1 MSVSLHGLRMSCR
14 KPPNQKPPKIL
25 CDVSDYKANCLL
37 TMADTTA
44 FESLAQKLP
53 PEHRARFLAMSI
65 QLRNLPP
72 DDELVIALEAL
83 GFTALILKEIPAEIS
98 EVIGKMRSGLSD
110 SQRDGLRE
118 DIESILTKSIDT
130 PSYKDL
136 RETIREMRVQH
147 HKVRKETD
155 MFTHALSNQRV
166 WLRKRNA
173 AMPSLLLGLSA
184 GLLSGLLVIAA
195 QISLKERGP
204 STMSEVAPK
213 ESPPVAQGLIDY
225 FEADAPDF
233 GGKVGMVLVAGEV
246 LSAFKEGDRGVVVVK
261 PLTANP

>member
-1 MSVSLHGLRMSCR
+1 
-14 KPPNQKPPKIL
+14 
-25 CDVSDYKANCLL
+25 
-37 TMADTTA
+37 MADTTA

-53 PEHRARFLAMSI
+53 PEQRARFLAMSI

-98 EVIGKMRSGLSD
+98 DVIGKMRSGLSD
-110 SQRDGLRE
+110 AQREGLRE
-118 DIESILTKSIDT
+118 DIEEILEKSIDT

-173 AMPSLLLGLSA
+173 ALPSLFLGLSA
-184 GLLSGLLVIAA
+184 GLLSALLVLAGQGMVRKNRIPPEAVE
-195 QISLKERGP
+195 QEL
-204 STMSEVAPK
+204 VA
-213 ESPPVAQGLIDY
+213 SPPVAQGLIDY
-225 FEADAPDF
+225 FEADVPDF
-233 GGKVGMVLVAGEV
+233 GGKVGMVLVGGNV
-246 LSAFKEGDRGVVVVK
+246 LSAFQGGDRGVVVVE
-261 PLTANP
+261 PLTQP

>member
-1 MSVSLHGLRMSCR
+1 
-14 KPPNQKPPKIL
+14 
-25 CDVSDYKANCLL
+25 
-37 TMADTTA
+37 MADTTA
-44 FESLAQKLP
+44 FESLAKKLP
-53 PEHRARFLAMSI
+53 PEQRARFLAMSI

-72 DDELVIALEAL
+72 DDELAIALEAL

-98 EVIGKMRSGLSD
+98 DVIGKMRSGLSD
-110 SQRDGLRE
+110 AQREGLRE
-118 DIESILTKSIDT
+118 DIEEILTKSIDT

-155 MFTHALSNQRV
+155 MFTQALSNQRV

-184 GLLSGLLVIAA
+184 GLLSGLLVIAGQA
-195 QISLKERGP
+195 TIRQGNPPNQSAEIA
-204 STMSEVAPK
+204 EVS
-213 ESPPVAQGLIDY
+213 SPPVAQGLIDY
-225 FEADAPDF
+225 FEADVPDF

-261 PLTANP
+261 PLTTSP